1 MRLEKITTLTAI
13 RAFFVILCAVGGWAM
28 ADLFVINAQPPVP
41 YQYWYGAGIG
51 LIIGAAMI
59 WVDNALKG
67 VSLRGFSAA
76 TFGLALGGLV
86 SWLLGTSPLLS
97 FIGPKNLDGT
107 LTQEAQQV
115 RLGVQIALFLV
126 CAYLGMVMALRGKD
140 EFNLLIPYVKFT
152 PTDTFNQLLVV
163 DTSVIIDGRIADIC
177 ETGFIEGTLI
187 VPRFVLRELQYIADS
202 ADPLKR
208 ARGRRGLDMLAR
220 MQKNQK
226 IEVKIHE
233 NEVPEVND
241 VDAKLVLL
249 GKMLNAKVITNDYN
263 LNKIAEL
270 QKVHVLNINDLAN
283 AIRAVVLPG
292 EELSVRLVKEGK
304 ESDQAVAYLPDGT
317 MIVCNQARRLIGQQ
331 ALIVVSSILQTSA
344 GRMVFAELK
353 NNMVLRTDRAWQK
366 REGDPAEQ
374 PAENPVSG

>member
-1 MRLEKITTLTAI
+1 
-13 RAFFVILCAVGGWAM
+13 M